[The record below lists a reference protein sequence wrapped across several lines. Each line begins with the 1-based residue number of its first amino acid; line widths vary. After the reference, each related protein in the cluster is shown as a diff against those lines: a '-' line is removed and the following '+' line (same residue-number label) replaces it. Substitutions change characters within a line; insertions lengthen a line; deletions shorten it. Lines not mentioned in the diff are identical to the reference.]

1 MRVGTNQTARL
12 PQHNRQHNTKD
23 AKLHSANGHNTG
35 HNIAKSKNQSSS
47 AEDFLELSSTAKSVT
62 QEDIISR
69 SNTANQALPEK
80 SDSELFREKLEEM
93 RAEGREL
100 MRQIKAAG
108 EAGQG
113 MAEGMRQKMIA
124 LRIAMRIS
132 NGDNVPREDHR
143 FLMEFD
149 AGLYNQAVN
158 MGMIS
163 RNNNPEDYDSLLEE
177 PSENNDSGSDR
188 AGADIPI
195 PSGSV
200 GSDISSGGSE
210 SGLE

>member
-1 MRVGTNQTARL
+1 MRIGTNQAVRL
-12 PQHNRQHNTKD
+12 PQHNRQQDAKD
-23 AKLHSANGHNTG
+23 AKLRSTNGHNTA
-35 HNIAKSKNQSSS
+35 ISKNQASS
-47 AEDFLELSSTAKSVT
+47 AEDFLELSSTAKPAT
-62 QEDIISR
+62 QENIILH
-69 SNTANQALPEK
+69 SNTANQALSEK
-80 SDSELFREKLEEM
+80 SDTELFREKLEEM
-93 RAEGREL
+93 RAEGSEL
-100 MRQIKAAG
+100 MKQIRAAG

-113 MAEGMRQKMIA
+113 MAESMRQKMIA
-124 LRIAMRIS
+124 LKIAMRIS

-158 MGMIS
+158 MGVIA

-188 AGADIPI
+188 AGADIPM

-210 SGLE
+210 SGME